1 MPPKGPDSHFFT
13 VDAAECA
20 HVMGAW
26 QAWTFESHAFA
37 ITPAAAGACPAG
49 LVAVRRFYNNPAVGA
64 DMNHRY
70 VTSAAVAAEMRGKGW
85 VEEGV
90 VMCAQP

>member
-1 MPPKGPDSHFFT
+1 VIVGTAT
-13 VDAAECA
+13 VLDAV
-20 HVMGAW
+20 HGAF
-26 QAWTFESHAFA
+26 AVGVTVEAHAFA
-37 ITPAAAGACPAG
+37 ITPAAAGTCPER

-64 DMNHRY
+64 DMNDRY

-90 VMCAQP
+90 VTCAQP